1 MSSTLSLGPLA
12 FATDRLLAVGLLL
25 GFLFLVDRI
34 LVAEKCRTAPA
45 TGMAIVAGLVVARI
59 AYIVFHW
66 EAYAVDPLTTLAFW
80 QGGFTAWAGLL
91 AAAAILA
98 WRMRPMRAMH
108 KALGALAAVS
118 AIWFAAS
125 AMLQPEAR
133 PLPDL
138 PALVRM
144 DGTEL
149 TPENLAGKPFAIN
162 LWATWCPPCRR
173 ELPMLADVAANS
185 DIPILLA
192 NQGENRQ
199 AVADYLFASEISPR
213 SVVLDTEM
221 ALMGAAGNGV
231 LPTTI
236 FVDATGEVV
245 ATHVGEISRAA
256 LSDKLQQL
264 QGD

>member
-98 WRMRPMRAMH
+98 CRMRPMRAIH

-118 AIWFAAS
+118 AIDRKS
-125 AMLQPEAR
+125 TRLH
-133 PLPDL
+133 
-138 PALVRM
+138 
-144 DGTEL
+144 
-149 TPENLAGKPFAIN
+149 
-162 LWATWCPPCRR
+162 
-173 ELPMLADVAANS
+173 S
-185 DIPILLA
+185 
-192 NQGENRQ
+192 
-199 AVADYLFASEISPR
+199 S
-213 SVVLDTEM
+213 
-221 ALMGAAGNGV
+221 
-231 LPTTI
+231 
-236 FVDATGEVV
+236 
-245 ATHVGEISRAA
+245 H
-256 LSDKLQQL
+256 
-264 QGD
+264 